1 MKFPNFFHKTDEN
14 GARVPMTMRA
24 KLGWILV
31 GLAALVAY
39 GVFRHFYAQD
49 DALFELNR
57 TLVILFLLWLAW
69 PELESLPRWLLILV
83 PICAI
88 VCAWRP
94 QYLVVVIPITL
105 LYLFI
110 RPPAG
115 RRKKKTRAPSA
126 TSNALTK
133 KNSAPKK

>member
-1 MKFPNFFHKTDEN
+1 MS
-14 GARVPMTMRA
+14 MRA

-31 GLAALVAY
+31 GMAVLVGY
-39 GVFRHFYAQD
+39 GIFRHFYAQD
-49 DALFELNR
+49 DTLFELNR
-57 TLVILFLLWLAW
+57 TFVILFLLWLAW

-94 QYLVVVIPITL
+94 QYLVVVVPLTL
-105 LYLFI
+105 VYLFV

-115 RRKKKTRAPSA
+115 RRKKKSRATTLSS
-126 TSNALTK
+126 TSLTK
-133 KNSAPKK
+133 KNTAPKK

>member
-1 MKFPNFFHKTDEN
+1 MKFPKFFHKTDEN
-14 GARVPMTMRA
+14 GVPIPMTMRA

-49 DALFELNR
+49 DTLFELNR

-94 QYLVVVIPITL
+94 QYLVVVIPIAL

-115 RRKKKTRAPSA
+115 RRKKKPRAPAA
-126 TSNALTK
+126 TSGALTK
-133 KNSAPKK
+133 KNSIPKK

>member
-1 MKFPNFFHKTDEN
+1 MKLPKFLQKTDEN
-14 GARVPMTMRA
+14 GVPVPMTMRA

-49 DALFELNR
+49 DTLFELNR

-94 QYLVVVIPITL
+94 QYLVVVIPLTL

-115 RRKKKTRAPSA
+115 RRKKKKRGPTVASK
-126 TSNALTK
+126 ALTK
-133 KNSAPKK
+133 KDSVSKK